1 MSFSPQHPRYL
12 FSGNNIL
19 YISSFENGTVRVHV
33 PSLTNFPEKSYALS
47 AGGLTIVQLS
57 GNTRTNGTSGLKKKK
72 GIRITADKPMSV
84 QGLANATQ
92 KVEGFLGLPVDAL
105 GMFYIAAA
113 YHPVINAVIQ
123 VVATEDN
130 TTVTIT
136 LRTNGKVQYQDKWY
150 GDGQVISETLNDL
163 DVFQVLAD
171 QDLTGTI
178 IRSTKP
184 VAVFTGDDCTMVPE
198 NKPPCNHLVEQIPPV
213 FLWGKVFVTNP
224 TPNSPGGDEFHIIAS
239 QNTEVKVD
247 SQYKVTL
254 DQGEKYKIDVSW
266 NKSSVISTTQP
277 SLVMQYSKAGKSPS
291 MNLVP
296 PMQSFTNDYTVY
308 VPQDDQGNTF
318 DCYVNVVIDTA
329 SRSGLRVK
337 GAGSIVKNWTTIL
350 GSGGF
355 SRASIHLTS
364 VGSHHVYH
372 ENPLTTF
379 SAVFYGTNRNGMLF
393 AMPAGMEL
401 QLQSLQLQRQSLDD
415 TCKPTN
421 TVGGD
426 NIDNDCDGLTDEEL
440 KNGVDD
446 DSDGRVDEDLVT
458 PVPTLATPKH
468 FVTTLCNRSS
478 DVFNAGSARGS
489 AHGVC
494 KARGEAKISH
504 IDNIV
509 SNNTCGR
516 ITDRVWNITDSCGN
530 SVTGIQRVT
539 VYTPEE
545 PTIVLPKDI
554 VFTCREKKYLDPKFA
569 GQVTVTSTN
578 LCPRNVTI
586 TYVDRY
592 KDDCLNSNREGRLE
606 RRWTVKDKCKGS
618 QTKSQVII
626 LVPKGMK
633 IQINY
638 YILSLLLFWA
648 VVLP

>member
-1 MSFSPQHPRYL
+1 MSFSPQHPSYL

-33 PSLTNFPEKSYALS
+33 PSLTNSPEKSYALS

-57 GNTRTNGTSGLKKKK
+57 GNTRTNGTSGLKKKR

-123 VVATEDN
+123 VVAIEDN

-136 LRTNGKVQYQDKWY
+136 LRTNGKVQYQDNWY
-150 GDGQVISETLNDL
+150 GNGHIISETLNDL

-254 DQGEKYKIDVSW
+254 DQGEKYMIDVSW

-291 MNLVP
+291 MNVVP
-296 PMQSFTNDYTVY
+296 PVQYFTNDYTVY

-401 QLQSLQLQRQSLDD
+401 QLQSLDD

-458 PVPTLATPKH
+458 PVPTLTTPKH

-478 DVFNAGSARGS
+478 DVFNAGTARGS

-545 PTIVLPKDI
+545 PTIVFPKDI

-606 RRWTVKDKCKGS
+606 RIWTVKDKCKGS

-626 LVPKGMK
+626 LVPKG
-633 IQINY
+633 QITLNQFF
-638 YILSLLLFWA
+638 IIMGNGEAGGFW
-648 VVLP
+648 LHHH

>member
-1 MSFSPQHPRYL
+1 MSFSPQHPRHP

-19 YISSFENGTVRVHV
+19 YISSFEDGTVRVHV

-57 GNTRTNGTSGLKKKK
+57 SNTRTNSTSGLKKKK

-123 VVATEDN
+123 VVAIEDN

-136 LRTNGKVQYQDKWY
+136 LRTNGKVQYQDNWY
-150 GDGQVISETLNDL
+150 GNGQIISETLNDL
-163 DVFQVLAD
+163 DVFQVLAE

-178 IRSTKP
+178 IRSSKP
-184 VAVFTGDDCTMVPE
+184 VAVFTGDDCTLVPV

-213 FLWGKVFVTNP
+213 SLWGKFFVTNP

-239 QNTEVKVD
+239 QNTAVYVD
-247 SQYKVTL
+247 SQYKGIL

-291 MNLVP
+291 MNVVP
-296 PMQSFTNDYTVY
+296 PMESFTNDYTVY
-308 VPQDDQGNTF
+308 VPQDDQENTF
-318 DCYVNVVIDTA
+318 DCYVNVIIDTA

-337 GAGSIVKNWTTIL
+337 GADSVVRNWTTVL

-364 VGSHHVYH
+364 FGSYHVYH
-372 ENPLTTF
+372 ENPLSTF
-379 SAVFYGTNRNGMLF
+379 SAVFYGMNRNGMLF

-401 QLQSLQLQRQSLDD
+401 PRQSLDD

-446 DSDGRVDEDLVT
+446 DSDGVVDEDLAT
-458 PVPTLATPKH
+458 PVPTLTTPKN

-478 DVFNAGSARGS
+478 GVFNTGTASGSAYG
-489 AHGVC
+489 AC
-494 KARGEAKISH
+494 LARGEAKISH
-504 IDNIV
+504 MDNIV
-509 SNNTCGR
+509 TNNTCGR

-545 PTIVLPKDI
+545 PTIVFPKDI

-606 RRWTVKDKCKGS
+606 RIWTVKDKCKGS

-626 LVPKGMK
+626 LVPKG
-633 IQINY
+633 QITLNQFF
-638 YILSLLLFWA
+638 IIMGSGEAGGFW
-648 VVLP
+648 LHHH

>member
-1 MSFSPQHPRYL
+1 MSFSPQHPRHP

-19 YISSFENGTVRVHV
+19 YISSFEDGTVRVHV
-33 PSLTNFPEKSYALS
+33 PSLTNFPEKPYALS

-57 GNTRTNGTSGLKKKK
+57 GNTRTNGNSGLEKKK

-84 QGLANATQ
+84 QGLANAAQ

-136 LRTNGKVQYQDKWY
+136 LRTSGRVQYQDKWY
-150 GDGQVISETLNDL
+150 GGGQDISETLNDL

-178 IRSTKP
+178 ITSSKP

-198 NKPPCNHLVEQIPPV
+198 NKQPCNHLVEQIPPV
-213 FLWGKVFVTNP
+213 SLWGKEFVTNP

-254 DQGEKYKIDVSW
+254 DQGEKYKIDVPW

-291 MNLVP
+291 MNVVP
-296 PMQSFTNDYTVY
+296 PMQYFTNDYTVY
-308 VPQDDQGNTF
+308 VPQDERGNGF
-318 DCYVNVVIDTA
+318 DCYVNVVIKTT

-337 GAGSIVKNWTTIL
+337 GADSVVKNWTVIP
-350 GSGGF
+350 GSEGF

-364 VGSHHVYH
+364 DGSYHVYH

-393 AMPAGMEL
+393 AIPAGMEL
-401 QLQSLQLQRQSLDD
+401 QLQSLND

-426 NIDNDCDGLTDEEL
+426 NIDNDCDGRTDEEL

-446 DSDGRVDEDLVT
+446 DKDGRVDEDLVT
-458 PVPTLATPKH
+458 LVPTLTTPKN

-478 DVFNAGSARGS
+478 GVFNTGTASGS

-494 KARGEAKISH
+494 RARGEAKISH
-504 IDNIV
+504 LDNIV
-509 SNNTCGR
+509 KNRACGR
-516 ITDRVWNITDSCGN
+516 ITDRVWIITDSCGN

-539 VYTPEE
+539 IDTPEE
-545 PTIVLPKDI
+545 PTIVFPKDI
-554 VFTCREKKYLDPKFA
+554 VFTCREKKYLDPKFS
-569 GQVTVTSTN
+569 GQVSLTSAKK

-586 TYVDRY
+586 TYVDGY

-606 RRWTVKDKCKGS
+606 RIWTVKDKCKGS